1 MCLGCGCASLVR
13 GCKGQETQRQLQ
25 AEPPVYQVQKAAC
38 HPAKGLGP
46 WTSYTCVI
54 KGFTERL
61 HHQVQNCDR
70 IDQTGESTQPQ
81 IRRLTSFWGPVLLY
95 MSLSLLRAPFTGEV
109 FRVARRL
116 RFVDTSFVNF
126 LCGTTKSCSCICLP
140 GIMWTWWQVVGPG
153 VRSQWIR
160 SCSDSRSR
168 HHTF

>member
-1 MCLGCGCASLVR
+1 MLGLWLRFPCTWLQRTRNATTVAGRTACVSGAEGSLPPGKGAGALDKLHMCD
-13 GCKGQETQRQLQ
+13 QR
-25 AEPPVYQVQKAAC
+25 V
-38 HPAKGLGP
+38 
-46 WTSYTCVI
+46 
-54 KGFTERL
+54 TERL

-95 MSLSLLRAPFTGEV
+95 MSLSLLRAPFTWEV

-153 VRSQWIR
+153 VCSQWIW